1 MNIFL
6 FTYKVTYYDSIDED
20 YGTDEGVVVAE
31 DYKDAISKL
40 EYMYGEFNG
49 GGDDFI
55 KDLSLHY
62 YQNEH
67 NDGGGVYPDL
77 ELPEDED
84 E

>member
-1 MNIFL
+1 MNVFL
-6 FTYKVTYYDSIDED
+6 FTYKVTYYDSIEDD
-20 YGTDEGVVVAE
+20 YGKAKGVVVAE

-40 EYMYGEFNG
+40 EYMYGEFQG

-62 YQNEH
+62 YQNEY
-67 NDGGGVYPDL
+67 NDGTGVYPDL
-77 ELPEDED
+77 KLPEDED